1 MTSRFD
7 EFLTAAAATS
17 GLPFQPPVKASSIG
31 PSELIGQL
39 QQYNAAARQ
48 VSELQTLCQ
57 RLQAHA
63 SGAGALDPVAQEGRC
78 ELLSTA
84 SSNHHLI
91 VEQQQVLEARVRL
104 QNSRQ
109 SVPVEASCQ
118 ADFSQLLLQAAASTG
133 KLTQGS
139 SDLQWSSQFPDTT
152 GSWETRMQPVL
163 EVQHVFTG
171 IMHALETA
179 GVALSVQSC

>member
-7 EFLTAAAATS
+7 EFLAAAATS
-17 GLPFQPPVKASSIG
+17 SGPPFQPQVKGSTSG
-31 PSELIGQL
+31 PSELISQL
-39 QQYNAAARQ
+39 QRYNVAARQ
-48 VSELQTLCQ
+48 ASELQTLCQ

-63 SGAGALDPVAQEGRC
+63 SGAGALDPVAQADRC
-78 ELLSTA
+78 EFLSKATT
-84 SSNHHLI
+84 NNHLI
-91 VEQQQVLEARVRL
+91 VEHQQVLEARVRI

-139 SDLQWSSQFPDTT
+139 SDLQWSSQFPDST

-163 EVQHVFTG
+163 EVQHVYTG
-171 IMHALETA
+171 IMHALDTV
-179 GVALSVQSC
+179 GVALSAQSC